1 MKLTVK
7 GDNICGTARMP
18 SSKSAAHRA
27 IIAAAIAKGTSRIS
41 GVTLCDD
48 VKATLNG
55 VCALGANVRFD
66 SDDILITGIKNAP
79 QSAEIDCGE
88 SGSTVRFLIP
98 LAATYGVNA
107 TFVGHGRLPERPL
120 DDIIDA
126 LTPHG
131 ISCVQLTDRSLPLSI
146 SGISDGSEYR
156 IAGNI
161 SSQYLTGLLL
171 SSCVHGGEI
180 KLSTDL
186 ESAPYVDMT
195 VDMIRRFGGSVS
207 VENGKYTVSGSLQA
221 RDIYVEGDWSSAAF
235 LFEAAALG
243 GEVNISGLDEKSYQG
258 DKKCAGIFRKI
269 GADVN
274 FRDGIYNVRKNQI
287 RPFDLDASQVPDL
300 VPAIAVTLAF
310 ADGKSL
316 IYNARR
322 LRIKESDRLKA
333 VADNLEKMGIKTE
346 LTDDSLTVFGGI
358 PHSAEIDSFNDH
370 RIAMAFSAAAVAI
383 NGGITVNGA
392 QSVAKS
398 FPDFYKVF
406 NSVGGDVS
414 VINNR

>member
-7 GDNICGTARMP
+7 SDNICGTARMP

-66 SDDILITGIKNAP
+66 SDDILITGIENAP
-79 QSAEIDCGE
+79 QSAEIDCVE

-131 ISCVQLTDRSLPLSI
+131 ISCVQLTQKSLPLSI

-258 DKKCAGIFRKI
+258 DKKCAEIFRKI

>member
-7 GDNICGTARMP
+7 SDNICGTARMP

-66 SDDILITGIKNAP
+66 SDDILITGIENAP
-79 QSAEIDCGE
+79 QSAEIDCVE

-207 VENGKYTVSGSLQA
+207 VENGKYTVSGSLHA

-258 DKKCAGIFRKI
+258 DKKCAEIFRKI

>member
-1 MKLTVK
+1 MKLTVR
-7 GDNICGTARMP
+7 GDNIYGTTRMP

-27 IIAAAIAKGTSRIS
+27 IIAAAVAKGTSRIS

-48 VKATLNG
+48 IKATIG
-55 VCALGANVRFD
+55 GICSLGAKVRFD
-66 SDDILITGIKNAP
+66 SDDIFITGIENPP

-107 TFVGHGRLPERPL
+107 TFIGHGRLPDRPL

-126 LTPHG
+126 LTCHG
-131 ISCVQLTDRSLPLSI
+131 ISCVRLTEKSLPLTI
-146 SGISDGSEYR
+146 SGIPDGSEYR
-156 IAGNI
+156 IAGNV

-180 KLSTDL
+180 KLSTNL

-195 VDMIRRFGGSVS
+195 VDMIRRFGGTVS
-207 VENGKYTVSGSLQA
+207 VENDKYTVSGDLQA

-235 LFEAAALG
+235 LFEVAALG
-243 GEVNISGLDEKSYQG
+243 GEVNISGLNDKSYQG
-258 DKKCAGIFRKI
+258 DKKCAEIFRAI
-269 GADVN
+269 GADVK
-274 FRDGIYNVRKNQI
+274 FCDGIYNVRKNQI

-316 IYNARR
+316 IYNAHR

-333 VADNLEKMGIKTE
+333 VADNLKKMGIETE
-346 LTDDSLTVFGGI
+346 LTDNSLTIFGGK

-370 RIAMAFSAAAVAI
+370 RIAMAFSSAAAAI
-383 NGGITVNGA
+383 NGGITVNDA

-398 FPDFYKVF
+398 FPDFYKVL
-406 NSVGGDVS
+406 NSVGGDIS